1 MADSYILGLAA
12 DIRDSLGP
20 FLSVNTGFITAGLGF
35 ILKLKTGFS
44 IELVLFIIF
53 KNNEEIR
60 ISVTNASDKIIK
72 VTKIINPPNRLKYE
86 VIKLEITVPKK
97 PAR

>member
-1 MADSYILGLAA
+1 MADSNILGLAA
-12 DIRDSLGP
+12 DTRDSLGS

-35 ILKLKTGFS
+35 ILKLKMGLS
-44 IELVLFIIF
+44 IELVLFRIF

-60 ISVTNASDKIIK
+60 FSVTNASDKIIN

-86 VIKLEITVPKK
+86 VIKLEVTAPKK

>member
-1 MADSYILGLAA
+1 MDSALGKAF
-12 DIRDSLGP
+12 DSKDSLDS

-35 ILKLKTGFS
+35 ILKLKMGLS

-53 KNNEEIR
+53 KNNEEIK

-72 VTKIINPPNRLKYE
+72 VTKIINPPNRLKYA
-86 VIKLEITVPKK
+86 VIKLEITAPRK
-97 PAR
+97 PA